1 HVSCHAM
8 DLRYVSQPLM
18 VGHYEN
24 DPIAAAEALIDRD
37 IVAGELSIR
46 NPLGLY
52 AGPRGTTTVVLM
64 SRSDRELHQGSC
76 RGAVVIGLGKLGDLS
91 SVALA
96 EAVRVGTLRYLLQIL
111 DRAEGTAQLQPEV
124 ELASLLIGQNST
136 NEIHIEDSL
145 AALVEGVLAAN
156 EQFSKAFPKV
166 SLRVGRL
173 QLLEVYLDTAITA
186 TRSLRVLEGKL
197 NRQDRK
203 RLTIEPELQFGKGWR
218 HRLDAAQETGY
229 WPRLIVTNA
238 EANLSTGPSTT
249 DGTAR
254 SAPPPAA

>member
-1 HVSCHAM
+1 MAKPSAGPAQGSERESAPLHVSCHAM

-46 NPLGLY
+46 NHLGLY

-111 DRAEGTAQLQPEV
+111 DRAEGTAQLQPE
-124 ELASLLIGQNST
+124 ES
-136 NEIHIEDSL
+136 
-145 AALVEGVLAAN
+145 
-156 EQFSKAFPKV
+156 
-166 SLRVGRL
+166 
-173 QLLEVYLDTAITA
+173 
-186 TRSLRVLEGKL
+186 RS
-197 NRQDRK
+197 
-203 RLTIEPELQFGKGWR
+203 
-218 HRLDAAQETGY
+218 
-229 WPRLIVTNA
+229 
-238 EANLSTGPSTT
+238 
-249 DGTAR
+249 
-254 SAPPPAA
+254 